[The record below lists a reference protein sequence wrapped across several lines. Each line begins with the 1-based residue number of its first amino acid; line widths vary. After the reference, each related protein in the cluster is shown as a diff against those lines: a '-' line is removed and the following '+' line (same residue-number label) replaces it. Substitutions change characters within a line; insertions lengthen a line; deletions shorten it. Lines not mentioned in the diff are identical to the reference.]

1 MNQTW
6 HALEKLP
13 PVIVYEQEFVP
24 DEAVKPV
31 TEADI
36 EYSRSN
42 EYYIVSGPWIE
53 RLFASINFD
62 DYESRQYLDRRL
74 RAAGVFDK
82 LEEMGIKDGDPVI
95 MDEME
100 FEYEH

>member
-1 MNQTW
+1 M
-6 HALEKLP
+6 
-13 PVIVYEQEFVP
+13 
-24 DEAVKPV
+24 
-31 TEADI
+31 
-36 EYSRSN
+36 
-42 EYYIVSGPWIE
+42 
-53 RLFASINFD
+53 FASINFD

>member
-1 MNQTW
+1 MSFRNTKTPLKPTTPAKW
-6 HALEKLP
+6 HVPMRPNEK
-13 PVIVYEQEFVP
+13 
-24 DEAVKPV
+24 
-31 TEADI
+31 
-36 EYSRSN
+36 SGMN
-42 EYYIVSGPWIE
+42 EYYIVEGEWID

-82 LEEMGIKDGDPVI
+82 LEEMGIKDGDPVVI
-95 MDEME
+95 GEME